1 MARQLYGLY
10 RYLKERD
17 RDTRKVTES
26 WKQMD
31 KAQNDVIPVQDR
43 GKFNLLLVQHSEKME
58 YQGFVKGFRLATL
71 IWKEGCQDVF

>member
-1 MARQLYGLY
+1 MARQLHRLY

-17 RDTRKVTES
+17 RDSRTVMKS
-26 WKQMD
+26 WKKVDQVQ
-31 KAQNDVIPVQDR
+31 KEIPSEADR
-43 GKFNLLLVQHSEKME
+43 EIFNHLLVQHSEKME